1 MKKVITLL
9 CACSLLSSISTTVF
23 AENII
28 TNSEKI
34 TDAKE
39 IYDIVAPFIEENYA
53 DDAIIIYDKDEDYES
68 VYVTIRQQP
77 IGVTDSYAEGISKK
91 IYEFIEEKNIDSDC
105 FYVGIQCSEPVASEN
120 NDIAQAPND
129 AVALGDINADGTID
143 LTDLSKLSLYLI
155 GDSNLTETQQKA
167 ADVNND
173 GEVRI
178 TDLATLRQYISKV
191 IDSLG

>member
-53 DDAIIIYDKDEDYES
+53 DS
-68 VYVTIRQQP
+68 SFVSP
-77 IGVTDSYAEGISKK
+77 CG
-91 IYEFIEEKNIDSDC
+91 
-105 FYVGIQCSEPVASEN
+105 
-120 NDIAQAPND
+120 
-129 AVALGDINADGTID
+129 LGDN
-143 LTDLSKLSLYLI
+143 SERCSSLPERKAHE
-155 GDSNLTETQQKA
+155 GEHKLTESYKHQHSASKR
-167 ADVNND
+167 N
-173 GEVRI
+173 
-178 TDLATLRQYISKV
+178 RQRH
-191 IDSLG
+191 LCM